1 MAAPKGLGWLADS
14 VTLIGAALGLTFLLT
29 IGVALL
35 APGLDRFAAFGVP
48 TGFFLLAFASP
59 AILALAAVFF
69 VLRQESIDRNYNVT
83 GD

>member
-1 MAAPKGLGWLADS
+1 MVAPKGLGWLADS
-14 VTLIGAALGLTFLLT
+14 VTLIGAALGVTFLFT

-48 TGFFLLAFASP
+48 TGFFLLVFASP
-59 AILALAAVFF
+59 AIMALAAGFF
-69 VLRQESIDRNYNVT
+69 VVRQESIDRTYNVA